1 MMPLAQPRS
10 RRTPRTLLAGLI
22 GLALAG
28 CAPLPDI
35 AAQTNTSTSGPAP
48 VLVPLGG
55 ILAQAD
61 AVGSGA
67 GAVAPVD
74 ARASRLRARAAALRT
89 Q

>member
-1 MMPLAQPRS
+1 MPFAAHLFPAA
-10 RRTPRTLLAGLI
+10 LL
-22 GLALAG
+22 GLALVG

-35 AAQTNTSTSGPAP
+35 AAATNTAPAPPP

-61 AVGSGA
+61 AVGTGA
-67 GAVAPVD
+67 AAVGPVN
-74 ARASRLRARAAALRT
+74 ARADRLRARAERLRR